1 MDAGEQTTGTRDEH
15 YNLIS
20 VLYHALHGAENCKMY
35 AVDAEAAGETDLA
48 NFFRNA
54 QATQRQLAEQAKER
68 LGIRGATTETRA
80 VRRGTVTPP
89 HGAVGPAEEPSYEI
103 PPEEGTTGPEAPR
116 APRNVR
122 RGTAPEPPPRTGYV
136 TRGAPRPGEDLPPP
150 GEERPP
156 ESPPGLEEGVV
167 LPRVEEVHP
176 PGEATAKGEV
186 PPRTEEPAPPGREG
200 ARQPEKEARGR

>member
-1 MDAGEQTTGTRDEH
+1 MDTGERITGTRDEH
-15 YNLIS
+15 YDLIS
-20 VLYHALHGAENCKMY
+20 VLYHALHGAQNCEVY
-35 AVDAEAAGETDLA
+35 AVDAEAAEDADLA
-48 NFFRNA
+48 AFFRNA
-54 QATQRQLAEQAKER
+54 QAMQRQLAEQAKER
-68 LGIRGATTETRA
+68 LGIRGAPTETRGI
-80 VRRGTVTPP
+80 RRGTVAPP
-89 HGAVGPAEEPSYEI
+89 HGAVGPAEEPSYES

-116 APRNVR
+116 TPRDVR

-167 LPRVEEVHP
+167 LPRVEEDRP
-176 PGEATAKGEV
+176 PREAMATKEV